1 MINQHIQ
8 TAMPGAGVAIAEL
21 QKFIDDRPDAREVRK
36 ALAVKLV
43 YQGYKYEEIQTILD
57 VSLGSITSWKQAYE
71 EYGISGLCLN
81 HKGRK
86 SYLSVQQREEVLSWL
101 QTKECWELGE
111 LEYKLA
117 FEYDVTYES
126 KRSYYDLFDA
136 AGISWKKTTKLNPK
150 AEPEAVAGKK
160 KQIETLLASRTKEI
174 EAGLLRVLLI
184 DECHLLWGDLS
195 GYVWGKT
202 DQEIAVPVVN
212 ERDKQTYYGAVDYL
226 KGELLL
232 KAYDAGNSD
241 NTIDYLR
248 YLLDQSPHQQLLI
261 FWDGASYHR
270 SHLVQDFL
278 TEVNLGLPE
287 EQWQIHCVR
296 FAPNCPSQNPIEDIW
311 LQAKTWVRRFC
322 ALIPSFSH
330 LKWMFEWFIRHT
342 TFDFATLQMYGAF
355 SEIKY

>member
-1 MINQHIQ
+1 
-8 TAMPGAGVAIAEL
+8 
-21 QKFIDDRPDAREVRK
+21 
-36 ALAVKLV
+36 
-43 YQGYKYEEIQTILD
+43 
-57 VSLGSITSWKQAYE
+57 
-71 EYGISGLCLN
+71 
-81 HKGRK
+81 
-86 SYLSVQQREEVLSWL
+86 
-101 QTKECWELGE
+101 
-111 LEYKLA
+111 
-117 FEYDVTYES
+117 
-126 KRSYYDLFDA
+126 
-136 AGISWKKTTKLNPK
+136 
-150 AEPEAVAGKK
+150 
-160 KQIETLLASRTKEI
+160 LLASRRKEI
-174 EAGLLRVLLI
+174 EAGLLRVFLI

-232 KAYDAGNSD
+232 KAYKAGNSE

-248 YLLDQSPHQQLLI
+248 YLLDQSPQQQLLI

-270 SHLVQDFL
+270 SHQVQDFL
-278 TEVNLGLPE
+278 GEVNLGLPE
-287 EQWQIHCVR
+287 EEWQIHCVR

-342 TFDFATLQMYGAF
+342 TFDFPTLQMYGAF